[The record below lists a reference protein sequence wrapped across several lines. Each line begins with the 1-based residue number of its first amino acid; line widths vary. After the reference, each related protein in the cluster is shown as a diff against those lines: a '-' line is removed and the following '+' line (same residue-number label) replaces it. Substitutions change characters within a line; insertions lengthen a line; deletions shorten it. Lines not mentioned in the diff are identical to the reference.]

1 MTIFRAKSLSI
12 ISQIVLIAVTAVTGY
27 FIVSE
32 MLGGTL
38 YGLLGAAMGLA
49 LGYLVIK
56 IEEKLREIPLKI
68 IIGTLLGITIGLFI
82 TNLFISRLLLT
93 HAKDVPITLP
103 IYILLYFVMGY
114 LGFRVGEKK
123 SHTLDLSRVPIFG
136 KSEETEG
143 NKILDTSA
151 IIDGRIADICDTGF
165 IEGTFI
171 IPQFVLYEIQHIADL
186 QDPVRK
192 TRGRRGLD
200 ILHGLQKQTRVT
212 VKIVDVDFPRFKD
225 VDSKLIALAKSLR
238 GKIVTN
244 DYNLNKVAELQGIS
258 VLNMNEL
265 ATALKPAILPGEQF
279 TVKIVK
285 EGKEYGQG
293 IGYLDDGTMIVV
305 DDGRKLLGKSMD
317 VVVTS
322 LLQTT
327 SGRMIFAKLKEAA
340 EKEFYFPEDYN
351 FEEHVR

>member
-1 MTIFRAKSLSI
+1 LTI

-27 FIVSE
+27 FIVDE
-32 MLGGTL
+32 MFGSAL
-38 YGLLGAAMGLA
+38 YGLVGSALGLV

-56 IEEKLREIPLKI
+56 VEEKLKEIPLKI
-68 IIGTLLGITIGLFI
+68 IIGTLVGITVGLFI
-82 TNLFISRLLLT
+82 ANLFISKLLLT
-93 HAKDVPITLP
+93 QAKDVHITLP

-114 LGFRVGEKK
+114 LGFRIGEKK
-123 SHTLDLSRVPIFG
+123 SHTLDLSKLPIFG
-136 KSEETEG
+136 KTEESEG

-151 IIDGRIADICDTGF
+151 IIDGRIADICETGF
-165 IEGTFI
+165 IEGAFI

-200 ILHGLQKQTRVT
+200 ILHRLQKQNRVK
-212 VKIVDVDFPRFKD
+212 VKIVDVDFPRLKD
-225 VDSKLIALAKSLR
+225 VDSKLIALAKSLQ

-265 ATALKPAILPGEQF
+265 ATALKPAILPAEQF
-279 TVKIVK
+279 SVKIVK

-293 IGYLDDGTMIVV
+293 IGYLDDGTMVVV
-305 DDGRKLLGKSMD
+305 DEARKLIGKTAD

-351 FEEHVR
+351 YEEHVR

>member
-1 MTIFRAKSLSI
+1 MTI

-27 FIVSE
+27 FIVDE
-32 MLGGTL
+32 MFGSAL
-38 YGLLGAAMGLA
+38 YGLVGSALGLV

-56 IEEKLREIPLKI
+56 VEEKLKEIPLKI
-68 IIGTLLGITIGLFI
+68 IVGTLVGITVGLFI
-82 TNLFISRLLLT
+82 ANLFISKLLLT

-114 LGFRVGEKK
+114 LGFRIGEKK

-136 KSEETEG
+136 KTEESEG

-151 IIDGRIADICDTGF
+151 IIDGRIADICETGF
-165 IEGTFI
+165 IEGAFI

-192 TRGRRGLD
+192 TRGRRGLE
-200 ILHGLQKQTRVT
+200 ILHRLQKQNRVK
-212 VKIVDVDFPRFKD
+212 VKIVDVDFPRLKD
-225 VDSKLIALAKSLR
+225 VDSKLIALAKSLQ
-238 GKIVTN
+238 GKIITN

-279 TVKIVK
+279 SVKIVK

-293 IGYLDDGTMIVV
+293 IGYLDDGTMVVV
-305 DDGRKLLGKSMD
+305 DDARKLLGKTAD

-351 FEEHVR
+351 YEEHVR